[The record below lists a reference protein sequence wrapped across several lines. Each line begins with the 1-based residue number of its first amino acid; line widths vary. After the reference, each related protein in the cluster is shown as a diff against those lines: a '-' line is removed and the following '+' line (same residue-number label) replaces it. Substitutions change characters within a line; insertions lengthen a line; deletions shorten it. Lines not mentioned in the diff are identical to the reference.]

1 MCVILPQMSNLTK
14 LISDRSFK
22 QKITD
27 LEEGEQNWFLC
38 IFDAFLVQKTSKN
51 AKKTKNSTKKTQLKK
66 INEYLCCIPW
76 DVRISCITFSGV
88 TETTY
93 GEVPEWLNGS
103 DCKSDGSAFD
113 GSNPSLSTISAMRA
127 SYSGYYPSLPSLR
140 DGFDSRCPLQ
150 CNLMISLDFKS
161 IKILNFSRE

>member
-1 MCVILPQMSNLTK
+1 MRNTTTNVKFNKIDIRQIIQAKNYGLGRRWTE
-14 LISDRSFK
+14 LISLHIWCLFSAK
-22 QKITD
+22 NIQK
-27 LEEGEQNWFLC
+27 C
-38 IFDAFLVQKTSKN
+38 
-51 AKKTKNSTKKTQLKK
+51 KKTKNSTKKTQLKK

-150 CNLMISLDFKS
+150 CNLMISLDLKS